1 MTADRFR
8 NDFLPLS
15 DGLFRLAY
23 SVLKSKEEAE
33 DAVQELYLKLWQ
45 SEDDLPDVKN
55 PKAYCLT
62 LMRNFCID
70 RLRSH
75 QFKDKCSIDSSQ
87 QSATYLQVE
96 QPPDDR
102 RFSDRQR
109 LKEVTAA
116 IEHLPPRERMVLKMK
131 VMDELSYEQMQKRT
145 GLPNLTL
152 RVLLSNA
159 RKKLRKE
166 YGNER

>member
-8 NDFLPLS
+8 DDFMPLS

-23 SVLKSKEEAE
+23 SILNSKEEAE

-45 SEDDLPDVKN
+45 SEDDLPDVRN

-75 QFKDKCSIDSSQ
+75 QFKDKCSIDGVQ
-87 QSATYLQVE
+87 QSAEGLQIE
-96 QPPDDR
+96 QPPEDR

-109 LKEVTAA
+109 LKEIAA
-116 IEHLPPRERMVLKMK
+116 SIEHLPPRERMVLKMK
-131 VMDELSYEQMQKRT
+131 VMEDLSYEQIQERT

-166 YGNER
+166 YGND

>member
-23 SVLKSKEEAE
+23 SILHSKEEAE

-45 SEDDLPDVKN
+45 SDGDLPDVRN
-55 PKAYCLT
+55 PRAYCLT

-70 RLRSH
+70 RIRSR
-75 QFKDKCSIDSSQ
+75 QFKDKCSIDSMQ
-87 QSATYLQVE
+87 QSVEGLQIE

-102 RFSDRQR
+102 RLGDRQR
-109 LKEVTAA
+109 LKEITAG

-131 VMDELSYEQMQKRT
+131 VMEDLSYEQMQKRT

-159 RKKLRKE
+159 RKKLRKQ
-166 YGNER
+166 YGND